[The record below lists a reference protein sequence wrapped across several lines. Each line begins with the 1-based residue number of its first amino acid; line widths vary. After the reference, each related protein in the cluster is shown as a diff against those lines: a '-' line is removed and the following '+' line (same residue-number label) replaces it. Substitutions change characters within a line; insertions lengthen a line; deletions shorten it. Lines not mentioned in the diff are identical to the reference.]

1 MKKLTVKQA
10 AEKLDVNDSRV
21 RQLIGSGKLPAE
33 KYGNLWLIDEKDL
46 ELVKDRKP
54 TGRPPK
60 NVSGYTEITV
70 NKIYKEKVA
79 KKVKKSVKP

>member
-1 MKKLTVKQA
+1 MKKLTAKQV
-10 AEKLDVNDSRV
+10 AEKLNVNDSRV
-21 RQLIGSGKLPAE
+21 RQLINSGKLPAE

-60 NVSGYTEITV
+60 
-70 NKIYKEKVA
+70 A
-79 KKVKKSVKP
+79 KGKK

>member
-1 MKKLTVKQA
+1 MKKLTAKQV
-10 AEKLDVNDSRV
+10 AEKLGVNDSRV
-21 RQLIGSGKLPAE
+21 RQLINGKKLPAE

-60 NVSGYTEITV
+60 EQT
-70 NKIYKEKVA
+70 
-79 KKVKKSVKP
+79 KK

>member
-1 MKKLTVKQA
+1 MKKLTAKQV
-10 AEKLDVNDSRV
+10 AERLNVNDSRV
-21 RQLIGSGKLPAE
+21 RQLINSGKLPAE

-60 NVSGYTEITV
+60 NKDAT
-70 NKIYKEKVA
+70 
-79 KKVKKSVKP
+79 

>member
-1 MKKLTVKQA
+1 MTKLTAKQV
-10 AEKLDVNDSRV
+10 AEKLNVNDSRV
-21 RQLIGSGKLPAE
+21 RQLINSGRLPAE

-60 NVSGYTEITV
+60 ES
-70 NKIYKEKVA
+70 K
-79 KKVKKSVKP
+79 

>member
-1 MKKLTVKQA
+1 MKKLTAKQA
-10 AEKLDVNDSRV
+10 AEKLNVNDSRI
-21 RQLIGSGKLPAE
+21 RQLINSGKLPAE

-60 NVSGYTEITV
+60 A
-70 NKIYKEKVA
+70 KEKA
-79 KKVKKSVKP
+79 K

>member
-1 MKKLTVKQA
+1 MKKLTAKQV
-10 AEKLDVNDSRV
+10 AEKLNINDSRV
-21 RQLIGSGKLPAE
+21 RQLIISGKLPAE

-60 NVSGYTEITV
+60 P
-70 NKIYKEKVA
+70 KENE
-79 KKVKKSVKP
+79 

>member
-1 MKKLTVKQA
+1 MKKVTAKQA
-10 AEKLDVNDSRV
+10 AEKLNVNDSRV
-21 RQLIGSGKLPAE
+21 RQLINSGKLPAE

-60 NVSGYTEITV
+60 
-70 NKIYKEKVA
+70 
-79 KKVKKSVKP
+79 KKSKK